1 MLPRMISMFLEDKF
15 ADVKLLHE
23 DGESFEVWWLY
34 ESSVLAISHCPN
46 NYPSTIV
53 HSMEVVQSTQ
63 EISKLLTEG
72 WVIDHFSD
80 KFLNLCPEFR
90 S

>member
-1 MLPRMISMFLEDKF
+1 MFLEDKF

-23 DGESFEVWWLY
+23 DGEAFEVWWFY
-34 ESSVLAISHCPN
+34 DSSVLAVSHCPN

-72 WVIDHFSD
+72 WVLDRCSE
-80 KFLNLCPEFR
+80 KFLKLWTGFR
-90 S
+90 L